1 MRITTETPCTVTVQV
16 GRVVRK
22 RGENRVFLFEIW
34 GNIREWS
41 NKTKQMH
48 MILRILRE
56 EENGVRE
63 RLYPIHLD
71 CKSAQQWGMSFGG
84 KLEVLMDSLFMD
96 YVDEQPNK
104 PFRAE
109 VMYLTPDLEWTS
121 LPIDYDITD
130 ATAYPGPSDD
140 LCDRFVNVVVYIG
153 LTLGLPVW
161 LFRGWLAT
169 KGIGTLMAPEGST
182 GKRAIFLHAHNFV
195 KDICGFGYSI
205 REYKTNYF
213 KKKYE
218 KYCKKYPKTEGILFL
233 SERPVDVGGNLDCV
247 RSALQRK
254 GGYHVREYLTDRPVG
269 KLTLKELR
277 ECAKLMAQNR
287 VIILED
293 FVPQIHALHMR
304 EDTKILQLW
313 HACGAFKLF
322 GLSELDIT
330 GLPQRTRNHRSYN
343 ATIVSSEGMVP
354 FYSEAFGIEQ
364 RKVKPI
370 GIPRTDIFFDETY
383 KSKKRE
389 DIYAKY
395 PGWKDKKVVLF
406 APTFRGDGNM
416 TAYYPHE
423 KFPAMEIVDQLPEDV
438 VLVVKHHPFVHS
450 RPEIA
455 SAYED
460 KIFDLTGK
468 ENINDLLLV
477 TDVLV
482 TDYSSSIFEAALLD
496 IPMLFYAFD
505 LEEYLRDRDLYFDIG
520 LFAPGKIVETRQQ
533 LVKSL
538 QCNLLGNEPPRDLTK
553 FKRFFLKSLDG
564 KSTERTVKLVEDMYD
579 GRE

>member
-1 MRITTETPCTVTVQV
+1 MQITTETPCTVTMEV
-16 GRVVRK
+16 GRLVRK
-22 RGENRVFLFEIW
+22 RGENRVFLFEIY
-34 GNIREWS
+34 GHIREWS

-48 MILRILRE
+48 MILRILRD

-63 RLYPIHLD
+63 RLYPIHVG
-71 CKSAQQWGMSFGG
+71 CVSAQKRGMAFGG
-84 KLEVLMDSLFMD
+84 KLEVLLDSLFMD
-96 YVDEQPNK
+96 YVDEHPEQ
-104 PFRAE
+104 PFRVE
-109 VMYLTPDLEWTS
+109 VLYLTPDLEWTS
-121 LPIDYDITD
+121 IPIDYDITD
-130 ATAYPGPSDD
+130 ATSYVEPSND
-140 LCDRFVNVVVYIG
+140 LCNRFVNAVVYTAF
-153 LTLGLPVW
+153 TLLLPA
-161 LFRGWLAT
+161 LLINGWLAT
-169 KGIGTLMAPEGST
+169 KGIGTLMAPEGTT
-182 GKRAIFLHAHNFV
+182 GKRAVFLHTHNLV
-195 KDICGFGYSI
+195 KSNCGYGYSI

-233 SERPVDVGGNLDCV
+233 SERPLDAGGNLDRV
-247 RSALQRK
+247 RSALQKK
-254 GGYHVREYLTDRPVG
+254 GGYTFREFLKDRSVRHLTF
-269 KLTLKELR
+269 KELR
-277 ECAKLMAQNR
+277 ECAELMAKSR
-287 VIILED
+287 VVILED

-330 GLPQRTRNHRSYN
+330 RLPQRTRNHRSYS
-343 ATIVSSEGMVP
+343 AAIVSSEGMVP

-370 GIPRTDIFFDETY
+370 GIPRTDIFFDEAY

-389 DIYAKY
+389 EIYAKY
-395 PGWKDKKVVLF
+395 PGWKGKKVVLF
-406 APTFRGDGNM
+406 APTFRGDGNT

-423 KFPAMEIVDQLPEDV
+423 KFPAAEIVDQLPEDV

-455 SAYED
+455 PAYAE
-460 KIFDLTGK
+460 KIYDLTGK

-505 LEEYLRDRDLYFDIG
+505 LEEYLKDRDLYFDIG
-520 LFAPGKIVETRQQ
+520 LFAPGEIVDTWQQ
-533 LVKSL
+533 LVGSVDRIL
-538 QCNLLGNEPPRDLTK
+538 QEGETPRDLTN
-553 FKRFFLKSLDG
+553 FKRFFLGSLDG
-564 KSTERTVKLVEDMYD
+564 KSTERTVKLVEDLYE